1 MRTIYVLF
9 HAFEDGQAFWEEAGV
24 DTWLSLQEKE
34 RLTTLRFQKRRD
46 EWLHGRWVA
55 KHLLKRVHPSCEFL
69 PPSDILIVNRL
80 DGSPF
85 IRIQDQDVPGDLSIS
100 HRDLWAGAAFTPGEY
115 FCIGIDMEKV
125 EKREPS
131 FYWDYFTEKEI
142 DSAGRFPL
150 SGEEYYTLLW
160 SAKESV
166 VKALK
171 TGLRIDVQKIE
182 IFPQR
187 FDRETFTNP
196 YTWSSFSC
204 RVSEMDGNWMGFWQM
219 REDFIITLAC
229 RFLNQTEPV
238 SLREVRL

>member
-1 MRTIYVLF
+1 MTLASYLVKNGWQV
-9 HAFEDGQAFWEEAGV
+9 DVFW
-24 DTWLSLQEKE
+24 DDKKIKKKIQE
-34 RLTTLRFQKRRD
+34 RL
-46 EWLHGRWVA
+46 G
-55 KHLLKRVHPSCEFL
+55 
-69 PPSDILIVNRL
+69 
-80 DGSPF
+80 
-85 IRIQDQDVPGDLSIS
+85 
-100 HRDLWAGAAFTPGEY
+100 
-115 FCIGIDMEKV
+115 GIDIEKV
-125 EKREPS
+125 EKREPG

-171 TGLRIDVQKIE
+171 TGLRIDVRKIE

-196 YTWSSFSC
+196 YIWSSFSC

-219 REDFIITLAC
+219 REDFIMTLAC
-229 RFLNQTEPV
+229 RFLNQSEPV
-238 SLREVRL
+238 SLREIRL